1 MPASIETIRRG
12 QFWAILA
19 EKAARRRIPLQAMIE
34 LTYGC
39 NLRCVHCYNPT
50 HQAKGE
56 LTTEEVYRILDEL
69 AEAGCLSIG
78 FTGGELFTRRDVFEI
93 FHYAK
98 AKGFDITILT
108 NATLI
113 TPERTDHLQALKP
126 YRVEISIYGAT
137 QETYERVTRVP
148 GSYQR
153 FMRGVE
159 LLRDRK
165 VALLVKMP
173 VMTLNAHEV
182 EQAKALVESWGIKFV
197 FCTEIS
203 PRVDGSLE
211 PLQYRLATEEV
222 VRIRRELVGYPVWRA
237 EGGGEKKKDCQA
249 EKGLFTC
256 SCGKNALA
264 VTPYGEMNLCLA
276 FPIPKYDLRT
286 GNVSSGWKTLVNL
299 VDSATP
305 SEAYQC
311 PTCELQR
318 CCRQGPVDAWLE
330 TGDFNPCLPYFKEL
344 ATLEK
349 QAYEA
354 ARESGSKGVCSN
366 QRNC

>member
-1 MPASIETIRRG
+1 MPDNIETVGRG
-12 QFWAILA
+12 QFWAALSR
-19 EKAARRRIPLQAMIE
+19 KAARHRIPLQAMIE

-56 LTTEEVYRILDEL
+56 LATEEVHRILDEL
-69 AEAGCLSIG
+69 AEAGSLSIS

-93 FHYAK
+93 FRYAR
-98 AKGFDITILT
+98 AKGFAITILT

-113 TPERTDHLQALKP
+113 TPERADQIQALKP
-126 YRVEISIYGAT
+126 ERVEVSIYGAT

-153 FMRGVE
+153 FLNGVR
-159 LLRDRK
+159 LLRERE
-165 VALLVKMP
+165 VPLVIKMP
-173 VMTLNAHEV
+173 VMTLNVHEV
-182 EQAKALVESWGIKFV
+182 EQAKTMVQGWGIRFV
-197 FCTEIS
+197 FCTEII

-211 PLQYRLATEEV
+211 PLQYRLAPEDV
-222 VRIRRELVGYPVWRA
+222 VRIRQQLVGYQAWRA
-237 EGGGEKKKDCQA
+237 EGGGEKEESCQA

-256 SCGKNALA
+256 KCGKTGLA
-264 VTPYGEMNLCLA
+264 VTPYGEMNLCVA

-299 VDSATP
+299 VDAATP
-305 SEAYQC
+305 SAAYEC

-318 CCRQGPVDAWLE
+318 YCRQGPVNAWLE
-330 TGDFNPCLPYFKEL
+330 TGDFSPCLPYFKEL
-344 ATLEK
+344 AGLEK
-349 QAYEA
+349 QAYETA
-354 ARESGSKGVCSN
+354 GKGDDDNGHAV
-366 QRNC
+366 